1 MKEEKQ
7 VNPIEQILD
16 ENNLDN
22 IVLYNEQDEP
32 FEFEQ
37 IAVIPLNNGDKQD
50 LYAILLPLTP
60 LSGIEEDEALVFE
73 VIERE
78 NVVRVCADDNII
90 DQVMT
95 EYERLLDEADEGENN

>member
-1 MKEEKQ
+1 MKDEKQ
-7 VNPIEQILD
+7 INPIEQILD

-32 FEFEQ
+32 YEFEQ

-50 LYAILLPLTP
+50 LYAILLPITP
-60 LSGIEEDEALVFE
+60 LAGIEEDEALVFE
-73 VIERE
+73 VNERE

-95 EYERLLDEADEGENN
+95 EYEKLLSESDNGEDK

>member
-7 VNPIEQILD
+7 INPIEQILD

-22 IVLYNEQDEP
+22 IVLYNEKDEP
-32 FEFEQ
+32 YEFEQ
-37 IAVIPLNNGDKQD
+37 IAVIPLNDGDKQD
-50 LYAILLPLTP
+50 LYAILLPVTP
-60 LSGIEEDEALVFE
+60 LAGIEEDEALVFE
-73 VIERE
+73 VNERE

-95 EYERLLDEADEGENN
+95 EYEKLLADAESDK

>member
-7 VNPIEQILD
+7 LNPIEQILD

-37 IAVIPLNNGDKQD
+37 IAVIPLENDGKQD

-60 LSGIEEDEALVFE
+60 LAGIEEDEALVFE
-73 VIERE
+73 INERE
-78 NVVRVCADDNII
+78 NVIRVCGDDNII
-90 DQVMT
+90 DRVMT
-95 EYERLLDEADEGENN
+95 EYEKLLGEGEGNN

>member
-7 VNPIEQILD
+7 INPIEQILD

-37 IAVIPLNNGDKQD
+37 IAIIPLENGDKQD

-73 VIERE
+73 VNERE
-78 NVVRVCADDNII
+78 NVIRVCADDEII
-90 DQVMT
+90 DRVMT
-95 EYERLLDEADEGENN
+95 EYERLLDESEGK